1 MQQRPPPTP
10 PHGRGSPIQPPNR
23 FERLHVSLDEDA
35 EEGPAPR
42 TQFYHDAARSI
53 ISRND
58 SPDLGFDAS
67 INVYRGCEHGCSYC
81 YARPYHEYLG
91 FSSGLDFE
99 SRIMVK
105 VDAPELLRAELS
117 HPRWI
122 PQRLAMSGV
131 TDCYQPVERKLELTR
146 RCLQVLA
153 DFRNPVAIVTK
164 NHLVTRD
171 RDLLSSLAAYQA
183 ACVHI
188 SVTTLDAS
196 LSSRLEPRASRPAHR
211 LAAIRTLAEAEIP
224 VGVLVAPVIPGLNE
238 HEIPAIL
245 SAAAEA
251 GARFAGY
258 TVLRLP
264 YAVKDIFQ
272 SWLEAHFPDRVERVL
287 GRVREMRGGELNQSS
302 FGERMR
308 GTGAIAD
315 EIRQLFGVCLRRYG
329 LDKRYFDL
337 STAAFRRSDPMQPE
351 LF

>member
-1 MQQRPPPTP
+1 MHPRPPTP

-23 FERLHVSLDEDA
+23 FEHLHVSLDEDI
-35 EEGPAPR
+35 EQEGPAPR
-42 TQFYHDAARSI
+42 TQFYRDAARSI
-53 ISRND
+53 MSRND

-99 SRIMVK
+99 TRIMVK
-105 VDAPELLRAELS
+105 LDAPELLRAELS
-117 HPRWI
+117 HRRWT

-131 TDCYQPVERKLELTR
+131 TDCYQPVERKLEITR

-153 DFRNPVAIVTK
+153 EFRNPVAIVTK

-171 RDLLSSLAAYQA
+171 CDLLSSLAAHRA

-188 SVTTLDAS
+188 SITTLDAS
-196 LSSRLEPRASRPAHR
+196 LASRLEPRASRPAHR
-211 LAAIRTLAEAEIP
+211 LAAIRTLAEAGVP

-245 SAAAEA
+245 AAAAEA
-251 GARFAGY
+251 GAQFAGY

-264 YAVKDIFQ
+264 YAVKDIFR

-287 GRVREMRGGELNQSS
+287 GRVREMRGGELNESS

-315 EIRQLFGVCLRRYG
+315 EIRQLFQVCLRRHG
-329 LDKRYFDL
+329 LNQRYVDL
-337 STAAFRRSDPMQPE
+337 STAAFRRPGPIQQE